1 MEFDLV
7 KNGSPFEFQKTALIC
22 HRRPTFNELSTF
34 VSSMSALEDGMQFWI
49 GGCLNLAESLFGE
62 QFSQLIPEGK
72 EHTYLVW
79 KWVDSRV
86 KPDTRRAS
94 LSFSHHQAV
103 ASLLHERQ
111 EIFLKRAEDEQ
122 LSVSS
127 LKRLVKG
134 EKGKVEE
141 SKLRLIV
148 CPKCEFSWEE
158 VEK

>member
-1 MEFDLV
+1 MAFELV
-7 KNGSPFEFQKTALIC
+7 KNGTPFEFHKTALVC
-22 HRRPTFNELSTF
+22 SRRPTFDELTSF
-34 VSSMSALEDGMQFWI
+34 VNSMSALEDGMQFWI

-72 EHTYLVW
+72 ETTYMVW

-86 KPDTRRAS
+86 KPDTRRER
-94 LSFSHHQAV
+94 LSFSHHALV
-103 ASLLHERQ
+103 ASLLSERQ
-111 EIFLKRAEDEQ
+111 VIFLDRAEAES

-127 LKRLVKG
+127 LRKLIAK

-141 SKLRLIV
+141 SKLVDRQ
-148 CPKCEFSWEE
+148 CPSCGWQWQE